1 MKLKDIL
8 TLGIKGVSERK
19 FRTALTVLSVVIGIA
34 AIVALTSL
42 VSGISV
48 SISKSLES
56 IGPSAIFLTSSPSHI
71 FTNADIA
78 EIESLPNVSV
88 AIPIIR
94 FSANVTTGGVQ
105 QTATVYGVS
114 NSVLANAL
122 GSINLNSGTV
132 YNDSSLP
139 TALVGYDIAFPS
151 STQSTS
157 SVSINQPIY
166 LSEHVPGAG
175 TKSITLI
182 PTGILNQYGSSLL
195 LSPDTSI
202 FIPLQNAISITGKYS
217 YNIILVEAKNT
228 SSVAALSALLKNI
241 YGNGVGILSVE
252 AIASTVSSI
261 IGSIGI
267 LLGSIAGISLI
278 VAGISILSIMM
289 VSVTERTR
297 EIGIL
302 KAIGFKKKDVLILF
316 LSEALIIG
324 ILGGIVGVTV
334 GAGASYILP
343 TLLSG
348 AGSSS
353 GAGAGAPS
361 AGSAGG
367 GFATGGG
374 GGSFTGRSTGGGAVV
389 SGSSSKA
396 STSSSTSSSSFSP
409 VITPGI
415 VILAIFIAV
424 IVSILSSL
432 YPAWKAA
439 SVDPVKAIRSE

>member
-19 FRTALTVLSVVIGIA
+19 VRTALTVLSVVIGIA

-56 IGPSAIFLTSSPSHI
+56 IGPTAIFLTSSSSHI

-94 FSANVTTGGVQ
+94 FPANITTGGVQ
-105 QTATVYGVS
+105 QTVTVYGIS
-114 NSVLANAL
+114 NSVLSNAL
-122 GSINLNSGTV
+122 GSINLYSGTT

-139 TALVGYDIAFPS
+139 TALLGYDVAFPT
-151 STQSTS
+151 STQSTP
-157 SVSINQPIY
+157 SVTINQPIY
-166 LSEHVPGAG
+166 LSEHTQGEG

-182 PTGILNQYGSSLL
+182 STGILNQYGSSLL
-195 LSPDTSI
+195 VSPDTSI

-228 SSVAALSALLKNI
+228 SSVAALSSLLKNI
-241 YGNGVGILSVE
+241 YGNGVGLLSVE
-252 AIASTVSSI
+252 ALASTVSSI

-324 ILGGIVGVTV
+324 LLGGIVGVGI

-343 TLLSG
+343 SLLSG
-348 AGSSS
+348 GAGTGGASS
-353 GAGAGAPS
+353 GAPQAASGGSSFAGRS
-361 AGSAGG
+361 S
-367 GFATGGG
+367 GGG
-374 GGSFTGRSTGGGAVV
+374 GVAIANSPSRS
-389 SGSSSKA
+389 S
-396 STSSSTSSSSFSP
+396 SSSSFTP
-409 VITPGI
+409 VITPGV
-415 VILAIFIAV
+415 VIIAILIAV
-424 IVSILSSL
+424 IVSLLSSL

>member
-1 MKLKDIL
+1 MKIKDIL

-34 AIVALTSL
+34 ALVALISL
-42 VSGISV
+42 VSGISA

-56 IGPSAIFLTSSPSHI
+56 IGPTAIFLIPSSSHI

-94 FSANVTTGGVQ
+94 FSANITTGGVQ
-105 QTATVYGVS
+105 QTVTVYGVS
-114 NSVLANAL
+114 NTVLANAL
-122 GSINLNSGTV
+122 GNINLYTGTV
-132 YNDSSLP
+132 YNDSTLP
-139 TALVGYDIAFPS
+139 TALVGYSIAFPT
-151 STQSTS
+151 STQSSS
-157 SVSINQPIY
+157 SVTTDQPIY
-166 LSEHVPGAG
+166 LTEHVPGVG
-175 TKSITLI
+175 IKSITLI

-228 SSVAALSALLKNI
+228 SSVTALSALLKDI
-241 YGNGVGILSVE
+241 YKNGVSLLSVQ
-252 AIASTVSSI
+252 ALASTVSSI

-324 ILGGIVGVTV
+324 LLGGIVGVGV
-334 GAGASYILP
+334 GAVGSYILP
-343 TLLSG
+343 SILSG
-348 AGSSS
+348 AGSPSSSSSSSSSQTFSGGAGGYRGSASASGGSGATFASS
-353 GAGAGAPS
+353 GPS
-361 AGSAGG
+361 S
-367 GFATGGG
+367 
-374 GGSFTGRSTGGGAVV
+374 S
-389 SGSSSKA
+389 SGSSF
-396 STSSSTSSSSFSP
+396 SSSSFSP
-409 VITPGI
+409 IITPEI
-415 VILAIFIAV
+415 VIIAIFIAV
-424 IVSILSSL
+424 IVSLLSSL

>member
-1 MKLKDIL
+1 MKLRDIL
-8 TLGIKGVSERK
+8 LLGIKGIMERK
-19 FRTALTVLSVVIGIA
+19 VRTGLTILSVVIGIA
-34 AIVALTSL
+34 AIVALISL
-42 VSGISV
+42 VTGISV
-48 SISKSLES
+48 SVSKSLES
-56 IGPSAIFLTSSPSHI
+56 MGPTAIFLIPSGSHI

-78 EIESLPNVSV
+78 QIESLPNVSV

-94 FSANVTTGGVQ
+94 FPANVTTGGVQ
-105 QTATVYGVS
+105 QTITVYGVS
-114 NSVLANAL
+114 NDVLANAL
-122 GSINLNSGTV
+122 GSINLYTGSV

-139 TALVGYDIAFPS
+139 TALVGYSVAFPS
-151 STQSTS
+151 STQTS
-157 SVSINQPIY
+157 SSVLINQPIY
-166 LSEHVPGAG
+166 LTEHTQSG
-175 TKSITLI
+175 TKSTTLI
-182 PTGILNQYGSSLL
+182 AQGILNQYGSSLL
-195 LSPDTSI
+195 LDPDTSI

-217 YNIILVEAKNT
+217 YNIILVEANSS
-228 SSVAALSALLKNI
+228 SSVSALSSLLKNI
-241 YGNGVGILSVE
+241 YGNSASLLSVQ
-252 AIASTVSSI
+252 AIASTVASI

-324 ILGGIVGVTV
+324 FLGGVVGVTV
-334 GAGASYILP
+334 GAGASFILP
-343 TLLSG
+343 ALLSH
-348 AGSSS
+348 AGPPSS
-353 GAGAGAPS
+353 GGSPTAPTQS
-361 AGSAGG
+361 TSSGG
-367 GFATGGG
+367 NTGGRG
-374 GGSFTGRSTGGGAVV
+374 NPGSGAVFV
-389 SGSSSKA
+389 GSGSGPQRSP

-415 VILAIFIAV
+415 IIVAILIAI
-424 IVSILSSL
+424 IVSVLSSL

>member
-8 TLGIKGVSERK
+8 ALGIKGVSERK
-19 FRTALTVLSVVIGIA
+19 VRTALTVLSVVIGIA

-42 VSGISV
+42 VSGISA

-56 IGPSAIFLTSSPSHI
+56 IGPTAIFLTSSPSHI

-78 EIESLPNVSV
+78 EIESLPNVSI

-94 FSANVTTGGVQ
+94 FPANITTGGVQ
-105 QTATVYGVS
+105 QTVTVYGVS
-114 NSVLANAL
+114 NSVLSNAL
-122 GSINLNSGTV
+122 GSINLYSGTT

-139 TALVGYDIAFPS
+139 TALLGYDVAFP
-151 STQSTS
+151 TTIQSTP
-157 SVSINQPIY
+157 SVTIDQPIY
-166 LSEHVPGAG
+166 LTEHIQGQG

-182 PTGILNQYGSSLL
+182 STGILDQYGSSLL

-228 SSVAALSALLKNI
+228 SSVTALSLLLKNI

-252 AIASTVSSI
+252 ALASTVSSI
-261 IGSIGI
+261 IGSIGV

-324 ILGGIVGVTV
+324 ILGGIVGVGI

-348 AGSSS
+348 AGPPPSSSASS
-353 GAGAGAPS
+353 GAPQS
-361 AGSAGG
+361 ASGGSAFGG
-367 GFATGGG
+367 GPSGGG
-374 GGSFTGRSTGGGAVV
+374 GAGFANSPSRS
-389 SGSSSKA
+389 A
-396 STSSSTSSSSFSP
+396 SSSSTSSSFFTP

-415 VILAIFIAV
+415 VIIAIFIAI
-424 IVSILSSL
+424 IVSLLSSL

>member
-42 VSGISV
+42 VSGISA

-56 IGPSAIFLTSSPSHI
+56 IGPTAIFLTSSSSHI

-94 FSANVTTGGVQ
+94 FPANITTGGVQ
-105 QTATVYGVS
+105 QTVTVYGIS
-114 NSVLANAL
+114 NSVLSNAL
-122 GSINLNSGTV
+122 GSINLYSGTT

-139 TALVGYDIAFPS
+139 TALIGYDVAFPT
-151 STQSTS
+151 STQSTP
-157 SVSINQPIY
+157 SVTINQPVY
-166 LSEHVPGAG
+166 LTEHIPGEG

-182 PTGILNQYGSSLL
+182 STGILNQYGSSLL
-195 LSPDTSI
+195 VSPDTSI

-228 SSVAALSALLKNI
+228 SSVPALSSLLKNI

-252 AIASTVSSI
+252 ALASTVSSI
-261 IGSIGI
+261 IGSISV

-324 ILGGIVGVTV
+324 LLGGIVGVGI

-343 TLLSG
+343 SLLSG
-348 AGSSS
+348 GGGT
-353 GAGAGAPS
+353 GAGATSGAPQAASGGS
-361 AGSAGG
+361 AFAGRSSAGG
-367 GFATGGG
+367 GVAIAN
-374 GGSFTGRSTGGGAVV
+374 SPSR
-389 SGSSSKA
+389 SSS
-396 STSSSTSSSSFSP
+396 SSSISSSSFTP

-415 VILAIFIAV
+415 VIIAIFIAV
-424 IVSILSSL
+424 IVSLLSSL